1 MNAWFRIP
9 ERIKST
15 IRIGI
20 SVIDHDAHNF
30 TLLLFLPSQSGF
42 SKMEYIFHLKCKTDY
57 ICLPYNLSVSNR
69 RFHKI
74 RNGPKI
80 CLEFLFSSWGLGSV
94 SHLVRLWQYFWFDC
108 LIDDWIWCG
117 LAQITFSVIGIK
129 GGYRTI
135 LGFVQKLATRR
146 FFWTGDFAKYHV

>member
-1 MNAWFRIP
+1 MWLIIIFRPLYP
-9 ERIKST
+9 EIHWVKLCLNECLISYSGKDKKYNSNRN
-15 IRIGI
+15 IG
-20 SVIDHDAHNF
+20 HWPRCPQFYPTAF
-30 TLLLFLPSQSGF
+30 FLPSQSGF

-80 CLEFLFSSWGLGSV
+80 SLEFLFSSWGLGSV

-108 LIDDWIWCG
+108 LIDDWIWWG
-117 LAQITFSVIGIK
+117 LAQITF
-129 GGYRTI
+129 
-135 LGFVQKLATRR
+135 
-146 FFWTGDFAKYHV
+146 